1 MADIERVWKH
11 TIQAWRR
18 DLRAE
23 NRATST
29 IRIYTDAA
37 GQLRDWLARAGQAT
51 APHEVT
57 GDQLKAWMAQLAET
71 RTPGGASLA
80 YRSVQQLYAW
90 LTREGEVEVDP
101 MARMRPP
108 LVPETPAPVLTDAQL
123 SAILATCKGT
133 TFVQRRDQAI
143 LRVLLDTG
151 CRRGEVAGLRVDDV
165 DLDVDVI
172 TVLGKGRRVRAV
184 PFGNSTGRALTRYLR
199 ARDREKTADLPWLWL
214 AEKGRGRLGADG
226 IRQMV
231 ERRGDQAGVP
241 GVHAH
246 LFRHTAAHRWQAAG
260 GSEVDLQRIM
270 GWRSAQMLRRYAS
283 STADERAREAHR
295 RLRLGDQV

>member
-11 TIQAWRR
+11 TIQSWRR

-23 NRATST
+23 NRAAST

-37 GQLRDWLARAGQAT
+37 GQLRDWLTSAEQAT
-51 APHEVT
+51 APQDVT
-57 GDQLKAWMAQLAET
+57 REQLSAWMAQLTET

-80 YRSVQQLYAW
+80 YRSVQQLFAW

-123 SAILATCKGT
+123 KAILATCKGT

-151 CRRGEVAGLRVDDV
+151 CRRGEVAGLRVDDL
-165 DLDVDVI
+165 DLDLDVI
-172 TVLGKGRRVRAV
+172 TVAGKGRRIRSV

-231 ERRGDQAGVP
+231 ERRGDQAGIP